1 MVAQLIRQD
10 DGSYDY
16 VEVTAP
22 KPLAT
27 TNLLSQVSTVAAKS
41 LPAKSLPV
49 TDEFEAY
56 EGLKKGGEEL
66 VSAPSLVEQTEK
78 IQRDIPSR
86 VEFDPKT
93 GTFITKKAKTIDLEY
108 KEPERTAESTE
119 ETALQKVMNMQSM
132 AGTGDAGLEK
142 AYALMEKQQ
151 RATEALTKAQT
162 FQSYAQTAKFGLDV
176 YNIATGKDVLMKKLL
191 TTPIKFKGSALT
203 SMGQYINP
211 YTMAAA
217 ALMTKPG
224 RKIAKKVVKKI
235 VKVGKSLGKKI
246 ADFFSD
252 IRLKTNIEFL
262 GKSPSNINI
271 YKFNYKDVEGQYIG
285 VMAHEVPW
293 AAKRHSNGYL
303 MVDYNKL
310 DVEFR
315 RIN

>member
-16 VEVTAP
+16 EEIDTAKKSVAP
-22 KPLAT
+22 
-27 TNLLSQVSTVAAKS
+27 NLN
-41 LPAKSLPV
+41 
-49 TDEFEAY
+49 EFEAY
-56 EGLKKGGEEL
+56 EGAKKGGEDL
-66 VSAPSLVEQTEK
+66 VSEPSITEQTEK
-78 IQRDIPSR
+78 IQREIPSR
-86 VEFDPKT
+86 VEFDDKT
-93 GTFITKKAKTIDLEY
+93 GTFITKKAETLGLEY
-108 KEPERTAESTE
+108 KEPERTPESTE
-119 ETALQKVMNMQSM
+119 MTALQKVMNMESM

-142 AYALMEKQQ
+142 AYASMERLQKLAEQKT
-151 RATEALTKAQT
+151 RAETL
-162 FQSYAQTAKFGLDV
+162 QSYAQTAKIGLDV
-176 YNIATGKDVLMKKLL
+176 YNIATGRDVLMKKVL

-224 RKIAKKVVKKI
+224 QKVAKKVVKK
-235 VKVGKSLGKKI
+235 VKKVVSTVSDWVS
-246 ADFFSD
+246 DFFSD
-252 IRLKTNIEFL
+252 IRLKTNIEFIN
-262 GKSPSNINI
+262 KSPSNINI
-271 YKFNYKDVEGQYIG
+271 YKFNYIGDSNKYIG